1 MKLGKI
7 NTIVT
12 ILFFSLNNMLLAD
25 DKIVSTPLI
34 NLENLKPSFEEV
46 DKNTENKD
54 LQNLKLKQ
62 KKNKQKNSDKLT
74 VKLIGLDKITAKT
87 SEINIKIGETIKFGV
102 LDIKVLKCGKIKSK
116 NSRSEAA
123 YIQVKDSSEIQNE
136 QVFIFN
142 GWTFSSNPS
151 IAPID
156 HAIYDIWLVSCE
168 NA

>member
-54 LQNLKLKQ
+54 LQNLELKQ

-116 NSRSEAA
+116 SSRSEAA
-123 YIQVKDSSEIQNE
+123 YIQGKDSSEIQNE
-136 QVFIFN
+136 HVFIFN
-142 GWTFSSNPS
+142 GWTF
-151 IAPID
+151 
-156 HAIYDIWLVSCE
+156 
-168 NA
+168 

>member
-54 LQNLKLKQ
+54 LQNLELKQ
-62 KKNKQKNSDKLT
+62 KKNKQKKFKTDALKTYYISYMQELEDIRSSVKDINLNQIRIVYNQNLHGNDKSVDLSKMLINSDSIINNLT
-74 VKLIGLDKITAKT
+74 KT
-87 SEINIKIGETIKFGV
+87 
-102 LDIKVLKCGKIKSK
+102 
-116 NSRSEAA
+116 
-123 YIQVKDSSEIQNE
+123 
-136 QVFIFN
+136 
-142 GWTFSSNPS
+142 
-151 IAPID
+151 
-156 HAIYDIWLVSCE
+156 
-168 NA
+168 